1 MDEALVVAVYG
12 HQVVCE
18 QDGVLVACNV
28 VGSLLRSGGPLAAG
42 DHVRMERAGDE
53 GIVRERLPRRTVLT
67 RSPRR
72 PGLPAR
78 VWAANVDQVLG
89 VLSIREPEFS
99 PGMADRITV
108 AASTSGLRPL
118 VCVNKW
124 DLLEGGDATAL
135 EPYRA
140 AGFRVIATSAAT
152 GHGMDQLAQALAGH
166 DTVAVGHSGVGKS
179 SLLNRLVPELRARV
193 GDVNGVTGR
202 GRHITTTA
210 TWVPLPDGG
219 AVVDTPGVRSLGLAV
234 SPTEL
239 ARHFP
244 EFDPHL
250 GRCEFD
256 DCAHDTEPDC
266 RVREAV
272 EAGDIPRSRYEG
284 YLRIRESLLAGKG

>member
-1 MDEALVVAVYG
+1 MVEALVVAVYG
-12 HQVVCE
+12 RQVVCE
-18 QDGVLVACNV
+18 QDGALVACNV

-42 DHVRMERAGDE
+42 DHVRIERSGDE
-53 GIVRERLPRRTVLT
+53 GIVRERLPRGPVLT

-72 PGLPAR
+72 PGLPPR

-89 VLSIREPEFS
+89 VASIREPDFS

-108 AASTSGLRPL
+108 AASTCGLRPL
-118 VCVNKW
+118 LCVNKW
-124 DLLEGGDATAL
+124 DLADDDDAGAL

-140 AGFRVIATSAAT
+140 AGFRVIATSAAS
-152 GHGMDQLAQALAGH
+152 GHGIDELSGALAGH

-179 SLLNRLVPELRARV
+179 SLLNCLVPELRARV
-193 GDVNGVTGR
+193 GEVNGVTGR
-202 GRHITTTA
+202 GRHTTTTA

-219 AVVDTPGVRSLGLAV
+219 ALVDTPGVRSLGLALE
-234 SPTEL
+234 PAEL
-239 ARHFP
+239 PRHFP

-284 YLRIRESLLAGKG
+284 YLRIRESLRAGKG